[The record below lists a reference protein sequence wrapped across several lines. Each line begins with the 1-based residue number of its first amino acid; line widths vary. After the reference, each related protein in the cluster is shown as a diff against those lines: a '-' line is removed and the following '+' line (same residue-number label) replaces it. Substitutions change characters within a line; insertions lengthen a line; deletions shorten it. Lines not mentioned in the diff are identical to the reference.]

1 MRHILLFTTN
11 AQTILFGFQW
21 GILCCHVK
29 VCVVLCLPD
38 QCKHVLLHSIKDY
51 ELTFACNNLPIY
63 SKASGFRVF
72 LETLALWKPTAQLLE
87 VRNVSEE
94 TSDPKMANMCSDSSQ
109 ENPKSSQ
116 NAKRLVCLQHD
127 NDLQTNSRLRWWCN
141 RSCALMIRRMR
152 RGTAL
157 HLFLKKTLSCDL

>member
-1 MRHILLFTTN
+1 MHRPYCL
-11 AQTILFGFQW
+11 GFKQ
-21 GILCCHVK
+21 HF
-29 VCVVLCLPD
+29 CVVTSKFELFCVYLTNVNTFFI
-38 QCKHVLLHSIKDY
+38 QSKTMNWHLHAVISQYIQ
-51 ELTFACNNLPIY
+51 
-63 SKASGFRVF
+63 KASGFRVF

-87 VRNVSEE
+87 VRNVSGG
-94 TSDPKMANMCSDSSQ
+94 NIG
-109 ENPKSSQ
+109 SQ
-116 NAKRLVCLQHD
+116 NGQHVFGLKPGEPERARRMLKRLVCLQHD